1 MTGLVGLR
9 SLRSMSPLSSPSAK
23 EESPA
28 GAGRWDEATV
38 CRKLAPVLRVYALRR
53 LRGDEAV
60 RDFVQDSLVILVQAL
75 REGVLSEPAQL
86 APYALG
92 ICRNLLR
99 DGRRATARRQQL
111 LEEHGIPF
119 DSVVEPSPYVSPQGR
134 ARLEDCVSK
143 LQRRA
148 REVVQRAFFDELS
161 NKEIADELGLAEGN
175 VRIIRHRTL
184 AALKTCLDRPLSWS
198 AL

>member
-1 MTGLVGLR
+1 
-9 SLRSMSPLSSPSAK
+9 MSQLSSPSAREAPREGK
-23 EESPA
+23 DPL
-28 GAGRWDEATV
+28 DEASV
-38 CRKLAPVLRVYALRR
+38 CRRLAPVLRVYALRR

-60 RDFVQDSLVILVQAL
+60 RDFVQESLVILVQAL
-75 REGVLSEPAQL
+75 REGTLTEAAQL

-99 DGRRATARRQQL
+99 DGRRANARRRQL

-148 REVVQRAFFDELS
+148 REVVRRAFFDDLS

-184 AALKTCLDRPLSWS
+184 AALKSCLDRPLSWS